1 MIPAPNSGSAMAEE
15 KRTHRQRLAKLSEV
29 FGRRQ
34 EIARQSGKKHDVSIN
49 KICAEAGVDK
59 VYLHGYRLNEDSPER
74 AEYLAFRQEVLG
86 FQKSLGAGHEK
97 SEGKRELEELRLRYN
112 ALLSDCEPLQREL
125 AYYKAQSSNDLGE
138 LDHNRSRMTQLL
150 AKIVELENALANIQ
164 KQGNVAGAIA
174 ARIQKHVVSPDNFR
188 TVGGR
193 YKIGSKAQE
202 NEAWGN
208 AYRKLEELLSRKLKM
223 RLYVL
228 VGLPCSGKS
237 TWVEEGTVA
246 TDRHPVIFDATNL
259 TSVDRCRFVHS
270 LSRFTDLPKVCVYFD
285 TDMEVIRERNRMLR
299 TGGKQ
304 MTDDDLTLLHS
315 KLEKPDPYEETW
327 IDELIVVRD
336 RG

>member
-1 MIPAPNSGSAMAEE
+1 MSEE
-15 KRTHRQRLAKLSEV
+15 KRTHKQHLAKLREV

-34 EIARQSGKKHDVSIN
+34 EIARQSGKKHDVSIA
-49 KICAEAGVDK
+49 KICADAGVDK
-59 VYLHGYRLNEDSPER
+59 VYLHGFRLKEDSPDR
-74 AEYLAFRQEVLG
+74 AEYIAFREEVLE
-86 FQKSLGAGHEK
+86 FQKKLGAGVEK
-97 SEGKRELEELRLRYN
+97 SDDKRQLEELNKRYA

-125 AYYKAQSSNDLGE
+125 AYYKAQSSNDGGE
-138 LDHNRSRMTQLL
+138 LDHNRERMTQLL
-150 AKIVELENALANIQ
+150 AKVAELENTIANTP

-174 ARIQKHVVSPDNFR
+174 SRVQKHVVSPDSFR
-188 TVGGR
+188 AVGGR
-193 YKIGSKAQE
+193 YKMGSKAHE

-208 AYRKLEELLSRKLKM
+208 AYKKLEELLSRKLKM

-259 TSVDRCRFVHS
+259 TSVDRYRFVHS

-285 TDMEVIRERNRMLR
+285 TDMEIIRERNRTLR
-299 TGGKQ
+299 TAGKQ
-304 MTDDDLTLLHS
+304 MTDDDLTMLHS
-315 KLEKPDPYEETW
+315 KLEKPDPYEEIW
-327 IDELIVVRD
+327 IDELIVVRH

>member
-1 MIPAPNSGSAMAEE
+1 MGDE
-15 KRTHRQRLAKLSEV
+15 KRTHKQHLAKLREV

-34 EIARQSGKKHDVSIN
+34 EIARQSGKKHDVSIA
-49 KICAEAGVDK
+49 KICADAGVDK
-59 VYLHGYRLNEDSPER
+59 VYLHGYRLKEDSPER
-74 AEYLAFRQEVLG
+74 AEYIAFREEVLAF
-86 FQKSLGAGHEK
+86 QKNLGAGVEK
-97 SEGKRELEELRLRYN
+97 SEDKRQLEELQKRYT

-125 AYYKAQSSNDLGE
+125 AYYKAQSSNDSGE
-138 LDHNRSRMTQLL
+138 LDQNRERMTQLL
-150 AKIVELENALANIQ
+150 AKVAELENALANTP
-164 KQGNVAGAIA
+164 KQGNVAGAIT

-193 YKIGSKAQE
+193 YKISSKAQE

-208 AYRKLEELLSRKLKM
+208 AYKKLEELLSRKLKM
-223 RLYVL
+223 RLYIL

-237 TWVEEGTVA
+237 TWAEEGTVT

-259 TSVDRCRFVHS
+259 TSVDRYRFIHS

-285 TDMEVIRERNRMLR
+285 TDMEIIRERNRTLR
-299 TGGKQ
+299 TAGKQ
-304 MTDDDLTLLHS
+304 MTDDDLTLLHA

-327 IDELIVVRD
+327 IDELIVVRY

>member
-1 MIPAPNSGSAMAEE
+1 MSDE
-15 KRTHRQRLAKLSEV
+15 KRTHKQHHAKLREV

-34 EIARQSGKKHDVSIN
+34 EIARQSGKQHDVSIA
-49 KICAEAGVDK
+49 KICTDAGVDK
-59 VYLHGYRLNEDSPER
+59 KYLYGFRLEENSPDR
-74 AEYLAFRQEVLG
+74 AEYIAIKEEVLR
-86 FQKSLGAGHEK
+86 FQKKLGVGVEM
-97 SEGKRELEELRLRYN
+97 SDDKRQLEELNKKYA

-125 AYYKAQSSNDLGE
+125 AYYKAQSSNDVGE
-138 LDHNRSRMTQLL
+138 LDHNRERMTQLL
-150 AKIVELENALANIQ
+150 AKVAELEHALANTP

-174 ARIQKHVVSPDNFR
+174 SRVQKHVVSPDSFR
-188 TVGGR
+188 AVGGR
-193 YKIGSKAQE
+193 YKMGSKAHE

-208 AYRKLEELLSRKLKM
+208 AYKKLEELLSRKLKM

-259 TSVDRCRFVHS
+259 TSVDRYRFVHS

-285 TDMEVIRERNRMLR
+285 TDMEIIRERNRTLR
-299 TGGKQ
+299 TASKQ
-304 MTDDDLTLLHS
+304 MTDDDLTMLHS
-315 KLEKPDPYEETW
+315 KLEKPDPYEEIW
-327 IDELIVVRD
+327 IDELIVVRH

>member
-1 MIPAPNSGSAMAEE
+1 MSDE
-15 KRTHRQRLAKLSEV
+15 KRTHKQHLAKLREV

-34 EIARQSGKKHDVSIN
+34 EIARQSGKKHDVSIA
-49 KICAEAGVDK
+49 KICADSGVDK
-59 VYLHGYRLNEDSPER
+59 VYLHGFRLKKDSSDR
-74 AEYLAFRQEVLG
+74 AEYIAFREEVLE
-86 FQKSLGAGHEK
+86 FQKNLGAGVEK
-97 SEGKRELEELRLRYN
+97 SEDKRQLEELNKRYA

-125 AYYKAQSSNDLGE
+125 AYYKAQSSNDGGE
-138 LDHNRSRMTQLL
+138 LDHNRERMTQLL
-150 AKIVELENALANIQ
+150 AKVAELENTIENIP
-164 KQGNVAGAIA
+164 KQGTVSGAIA

-202 NEAWGN
+202 NEAWGK
-208 AYRKLEELLSRKLKM
+208 AFKKLEELLSRKLKM

-259 TSVDRCRFVHS
+259 TSVDRSRFVHS

-285 TDMEVIRERNRMLR
+285 TDMEVIRERNRTLR
-299 TGGKQ
+299 TAGKQ

-315 KLEKPDPYEETW
+315 KLEKPDPYEEMW
-327 IDELIVVRD
+327 IDELIVVRH